1 MNKKLLLVKGHFKR
15 EVKFYKKIL
24 LLVCILM
31 LFGVLFYFLISDN
44 DRVVAINS
52 IKNFFSEV
60 KRNDNLDYTSSLI
73 NSLGTNIAYILI
85 IWLLGISIVGIPII
99 VLLVGYKC
107 FIIGFSVSSI
117 ISVYGVNGIL
127 GSLAYIAPHSI
138 LFLGLLVLLGIYSI
152 NFSIC
157 LFKYLFL
164 KKVINFKTIMHRY
177 VKLLLISLI
186 CTVLISFYEVYISTY
201 FIKLFTYLLK

>member
-1 MNKKLLLVKGHFKR
+1 MNKNLVLVKGHFKR
-15 EVKFYKKIL
+15 EAKFYKKIL
-24 LLVCILM
+24 LLVGVLV

-44 DRVVAINS
+44 DRVVAVNS
-52 IKNFFSEV
+52 IKNFFSEI

-73 NSLGTNIAYILI
+73 NSLSINIAYILV
-85 IWLLGISIVGIPII
+85 IWLLGMSIVGIPII

-107 FIIGFSVSSI
+107 FIIGFSISSI
-117 ISVYGVNGIL
+117 VSVYGVKGVL

-164 KKVINFKTIMHRY
+164 KKIINFKVIMHRY
-177 VKLLLISLI
+177 VKLVLISLI
-186 CTVLISFYEVYISTY
+186 CTILISLYEVYVSTY
-201 FIKLFTYLLK
+201 FIKLFTYLIK